1 MKKTLYFITQYVLLL
16 SSTFTYAQVPCTV
29 DELAGIQ
36 TFKDSDCEARGIY
49 ANTVSLNPI
58 RNNISNGTFRWL
70 FRQDSV
76 NGVWQSLN
84 SNWIVGQAGNI
95 SNPYFSTADNGQYRC
110 AFIEN
115 GTLCR
120 DVERIWVSVSPRP
133 LVDIVADS
141 LNCDGL
147 WLSAVD
153 LNNPSGTGNTWCWNP
168 DGTSCE
174 STARAFPF
182 YGPGCFMVAGIVTVN
197 VTNSFGCEELYFEN
211 GICNP
216 EALDVFSTLFA
227 PDTVFCSKT
236 GELLVDRI
244 SPALSIP
251 STWEFQWQR
260 NGVDIPGADS
270 TSFFPSR
277 SGSYTCR
284 ITNTIGC
291 SQSTAPIGVKV
302 LALPQA
308 AISPQ
313 GSSEICNQSSIQL
326 NITTPASNTIQW
338 YRNNV
343 LLPDTSPSLT
353 ATTGGAYKAL
363 VTGTNGCTK
372 FSSNSKVTVYRSRI
386 TANGPVIFCA
396 GDSVVLQNTN
406 ANAVNWQWQLN
417 NVNIPGANAVTY
429 SAKMPGLYRVR
440 TTSSAGCTS
449 FSSSIDVNVNCREG
463 AISASGPEWSL
474 WPNPAGNQLFIEP
487 EGIVDPQLIMIHDT
501 EGRLIKE
508 MRYQYAQPISLSD
521 VAPGI
526 YLLSVQGREGHWVRR
541 FVREKVSR

>member
-1 MKKTLYFITQYVLLL
+1 MKRIAGLFFFIFNICCVMTLP
-16 SSTFTYAQVPCTV
+16 SQVPCTV
-29 DELAGIQ
+29 DELSGIFI
-36 TFKDSDCEARGIY
+36 TKDSDCEARGIY
-49 ANTVSLNPI
+49 INTVVLTPI
-58 RNNISNGTFRWL
+58 RNNITNGSFNWQ

-84 SNWIVGQAGNI
+84 SNWTIGPGGVI
-95 SNPYFSTADNGQYRC
+95 SNPFFSTADNGQYRC
-110 AFIEN
+110 AFRE
-115 GTLCR
+115 GVTLCR
-120 DVERIWVSVSPRP
+120 DIERIWVSVSPRP

-153 LNNPSGTGNTWCWNP
+153 LNNPSGAGNSWCWNP
-168 DGTSCE
+168 DGSSCE

-216 EALDVFSTLFA
+216 EALDVVSTLNA

-236 GELLVDRI
+236 AEI
-244 SPALSIP
+244 TLSRFTPVFGIP
-251 STWEFQWQR
+251 PSWEFQWQR

-270 TSFFPSR
+270 TSFFPTQ
-277 SGSYTCR
+277 SGTYTCR
-284 ITNTIGC
+284 VSNSIGC
-291 SQSTAPIGVKV
+291 TQSTAPIGVKV
-302 LALPQA
+302 LPLPQA

-313 GSSEICNQSSIQL
+313 GSTEICNLSSVQL
-326 NITTPASNTIQW
+326 NITTPAANAVQW

-343 LLPDTSPSLT
+343 LLPGTSPSFT
-353 ATTGGAYKAL
+353 ATTGGTYKAL

-372 FSSNSKVTVYRSRI
+372 FSSNSRVTVYRSRI

-396 GDSVVLQNTN
+396 GDSVVLQNMN
-406 ANAVNWQWQLN
+406 SNAVSWQWQRN

-429 SAKMPGLYRVR
+429 SAKTPGLYRVR
-440 TTSSAGCTS
+440 TTSAAGCTS
-449 FSSSIDVNVNCREG
+449 FSSSVDVNVNCREG
-463 AISASGPEWSL
+463 LMPASEPELSL
-474 WPNPAGNQLFIEP
+474 WPNPAGDQLFFES
-487 EGIVDPQLIMIHDT
+487 EGIVDPQMIMIHDT

-508 MRYQYAQPISLSD
+508 QRYLSSQPLSLHD

-526 YLLSVQGREGHWVRR
+526 YLLSVQGGDGQWVRR
-541 FVREKVSR
+541 FVRE